1 MVIILRHSIIT
12 LLILLQLVAP
22 LLHAHSG
29 VELSKDSV
37 HLPGLEAMD
46 NHYSGSDTLKLVS
59 QHEACGG
66 LAVGISIGIQYLE
79 DLCSADYPLIIDNNF
94 LFANY
99 RQSVKLIFYQLDD
112 YFPKPPTQT
121 NVSRA
126 PPLLTR

>member
-29 VELSKDSV
+29 VELSKGSV

-46 NHYSGSDTLKLVS
+46 NQYSGSNTLKPVS
-59 QHEACGG
+59 QHEACGV
-66 LAVGISIGIQYLE
+66 AIGISIGIPYLD
-79 DLCSADYPLIIDNNF
+79 DLDSVDSLLIIDSKF
-94 LFANY
+94 LFANNQ
-99 RQSVKLIFYQLDD
+99 QSVKLIFYPLDD
-112 YFPKPPTQT
+112 YFPDPPTQT

-126 PPLLTR
+126 PPYLIL

>member
-37 HLPGLEAMD
+37 HLPGLEVMD
-46 NHYSGSDTLKLVS
+46 NQYSGSNTLKPVS
-59 QHEACGG
+59 QHEACGV
-66 LAVGISIGIQYLE
+66 AVGISIGIQCLE
-79 DLCSADYPLIIDNNF
+79 DLSSADSPLISDNKF

-99 RQSVKLIFYQLDD
+99 PQSVKLIFYPLDD
-112 YFPKPPTQT
+112 YFPKPFTLT
-121 NVSRA
+121 NISRA
-126 PPLLTR
+126 PPF